1 MDSRTTKDYSQ
12 ALGKEFESI
21 SLIQENKYCLI
32 YLGKTCSA
40 QYIIKQYRGAD
51 LALISSEAQA
61 LVFYHDLA
69 NNNNN
74 LIDSGLP
81 FLNADKN
88 LLLIGFV
95 EGISFNEFL
104 YKAWKDRELQSRSEH
119 YMNLLGQLIRNIRE
133 RTQQPGEETDPF
145 IFEYFEHSSKRLE
158 QIPILGSICFKGYY
172 QQALEIMKRFKS
184 AKIVPSF
191 CHGDF
196 VFKNIHVHEQKVGLI
211 DFANSIFLSHPLNDI
226 YNMRMA
232 LNNMLLPGVF
242 KARLL
247 DAFGQGLGD
256 LEFEDV
262 AHEFYSEY
270 ERRRWLMLKLA
281 TSNPKDLI
289 QGLVGLTTFA
299 RRASHGAHSK

>member
-1 MDSRTTKDYSQ
+1 MDSRTIKDYSQ

-32 YLGKTCSA
+32 YLAKTCSG
-40 QYIIKQYRGAD
+40 QFIIKQYRGAD
-51 LALISSEAQA
+51 PALISVEAQA

-69 NNNNN
+69 KNNDN

-81 FLNADKN
+81 LLNAGRN

-95 EGISFNEFL
+95 EGISFSDFL

-119 YMNLLGQLIRNIRE
+119 YMNLLGQLIRTISE
-133 RTQQPGEETDPF
+133 KTQQPGEETDPF

-158 QIPILGSICFKGYY
+158 QIPILGSICFKGYH
-172 QQALEIMKRFKS
+172 QQALKILARFKS

-232 LNNMLLPGVF
+232 LNNMLIPGAF

-247 DAFGQGLGD
+247 DAFDQGLGKV
-256 LEFEDV
+256 EFQDV

-289 QGLVGLTTFA
+289 QGLVGLATFA
-299 RRASHGAHSK
+299 RRASHRAHSR